1 MYKAV
6 WDSET
11 GGVTLQNYKS
21 DDTLSVSPRPVFY
34 EELDL
39 LGLDKLPE
47 GKAWHYPHCKE
58 PLLWA
63 CNKQYYYKGQFVFEA
78 KGANLY
84 DSATIILQPGAE
96 SLTLD
101 PVNVKEMLERCKDAM
116 FHIESEAIEFIR
128 SIYEQYSR
136 NKLVREKAK
145 ANQIDFE
152 ALAAKVEKSQ
162 KRKMAIVKEDC
173 ESFDIMPMDQA
184 KDAGK
189 QIYQTTAKIDVFL
202 ASFSGGKD
210 SQVVLDL
217 CTRALPPEAFQVIY
231 SDTGYELPT
240 SLSLYKEVQRYYRK
254 KFPTLQF
261 RLAKNHESV
270 LNYWDQIGTPSDT
283 HRWCCTI
290 MKTAPLYRML
300 KVEGTNKQ
308 AKVLTFDGVRAEE
321 SVKRSNYSRTGKGK
335 HTTVFNAHPIIA
347 WDTVEIFLY
356 LLEYHLPIN
365 LAYRVG
371 KSRVGCIVCPFSTSW
386 DDMIVNKVYLGEA
399 IPFIDKIIKWS
410 KEAGVKDIDTYLKD
424 RKWKIKAT
432 GDPVITRTKV
442 EFPATRDLSFVAK
455 VTLGKKSIYDWLP
468 SLSSYT
474 VTKGA
479 TVDFGELKYS
489 GNIFPF
495 KLEHDDSG
503 LNYTFTVQKASND
516 GHLLYY
522 LRRIVNKSAYCL
534 NCEAC
539 EVDCPT
545 GALSVVPSIKIDIN
559 NCIHCH
565 KCLDFHDKGCIA
577 ADCIRMIEDTN
588 KKVAAKVQGYKT
600 FGMHEEWLSE
610 YFAAPEE
617 FWGGNSLGTAQVDSF
632 KAWLKDSEIVDSKNN
647 ITSFGEYI
655 QDIYQDDMYLA
666 WELILINLTYNSF
679 IVNWFAYNIKIG
691 QPYDRKILVSLISE
705 QGTSAASKTIDNA
718 VAALIQLFKNTPIG
732 EDFRYYTEFSNN
744 LYVRAPYDGA
754 NEKAIAY
761 ALYRYA
767 EMRGTKTLRVTEL
780 YEVDNHESPIKIF
793 GITKTAFSRALQTLS
808 TANNRVLVAE
818 LNMGLDHITLRDD
831 LDPLSVLKSV

>member
-6 WDSET
+6 WDTET

-21 DDTLSVSPRPVFY
+21 EETLSVSPRPVFY

-47 GKAWHYPHCKE
+47 GKAWHYPHSKE

-63 CNKQYYYKGQFVFEA
+63 CNKQYFYKGAFVFEA

-84 DSATIILQPGAE
+84 DSATIVLQPGAE
-96 SLTLD
+96 GLTLE

-128 SIYEQYSR
+128 STYEQYSR

-152 ALAAKVEKSQ
+152 ALAAKVEKTQ
-162 KRKMAIVKEDC
+162 KKKMAIVKEDC
-173 ESFDIMPMDQA
+173 ESFDIMPMELA

-283 HRWCCTI
+283 HRWCCTV

-300 KVEGTNKQ
+300 KVDGTNKQ
-308 AKVLTFDGVRAEE
+308 ARVLTFDGVRAEE
-321 SVKRSNYSRTGKGK
+321 SVKRSNYSRIGKGK
-335 HTTVFNAHPIIA
+335 HTSVFNAHPIIA

-356 LLEYHLPIN
+356 LFEYSLPIN
-365 LAYRVG
+365 VAYRVG
-371 KSRVGCIVCPFSTSW
+371 KARVGCIVCPFASTW
-386 DDMIVNKVYLGEA
+386 DDMIINSVYKGEA
-399 IPFIDKIIKWS
+399 APFIEKISNWS
-410 KEAGVKDIDTYLKD
+410 KAAGVKDINTYLKD

-432 GDPVITRTKV
+432 GDPNITKTRV
-442 EFPATRDLSFVAK
+442 EFPLSHDLSFVATVK
-455 VTLGKKSIYDWLP
+455 NGHSSIYDWLP
-468 SLSSYT
+468 TLSPFT
-474 VTKGA
+474 VKRGDVT
-479 TVDFGELKYS
+479 DFGELKYS
-489 GNIFPF
+489 GNVFPF
-495 KLEHDDSG
+495 KVEHDATG
-503 LNYTFTVQKASND
+503 TNYTFTVQRASND
-516 GHLLYY
+516 GRLIYY
-522 LRRIVNKSAYCL
+522 LKRIVNKSAYCV

-545 GALSVVPSIKIDIN
+545 GALSVVPNVSIDIN
-559 NCIHCH
+559 KCIHCH
-565 KCLDFHDKGCIA
+565 KCLDFHDRGCIA

-588 KKVAAKVQGYKT
+588 KKITAKVQGYKT
-600 FGMHEEWLSE
+600 FGMREEWLSE
-610 YFAAPEE
+610 FFASPDE
-617 FWGGNSLGTAQVDSF
+617 FWKDNSLGTAQVDSF
-632 KAWLKDSEIVDSKNN
+632 KAWLKDSEIIDAKNL
-647 ITSFGEYI
+647 ITPFGEYI
-655 QDIYQDDMYLA
+655 KGIYQDDMYLA

-679 IVNWFAYNIKIG
+679 IVNWFAFNIKIG
-691 QPYDRKILVSLISE
+691 QPYDKKILVSLISD
-705 QGTSAASKTIDNA
+705 QGTTAASKTIDNA
-718 VAALIQLFKNTPIG
+718 VAALLQLFKSTPVG
-732 EDFRYYTEFSNN
+732 EDFGYFHDFSNN
-744 LYVRAPYDGA
+744 LFVRAPYNGV
-754 NEKAIAY
+754 NEKSIAY

-767 EMRGTKTLRVTEL
+767 EKLETRTLRVTEL
-780 YEVDNHESPIKIF
+780 YDVDCRESPIQIF
-793 GITKTAFSRALQTLS
+793 GISQTAFDRALQTLS

-831 LDPLSVLKSV
+831 LDSMSVLMSV